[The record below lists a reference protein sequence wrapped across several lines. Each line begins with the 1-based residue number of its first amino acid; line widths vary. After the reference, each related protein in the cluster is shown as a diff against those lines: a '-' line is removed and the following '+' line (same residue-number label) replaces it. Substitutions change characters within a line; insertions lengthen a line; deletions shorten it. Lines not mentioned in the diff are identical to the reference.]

1 MEQTAFRVLAALLGV
16 FALLNGGRMVA
27 DPIGWFAS
35 IPDLALTGAANAH
48 LIRDVG
54 AAYQAS
60 AAGLGAAA
68 LWPRIA
74 APLLLAPAVFMG
86 GHALA
91 HLADIAAGCAAAP
104 GGTATDWLG
113 VVLPGVLT
121 VALCAWGL
129 RFRRP

>member
-1 MEQTAFRVLAALLGV
+1 MEQTVFRVLAVLLGV

-54 AAYQAS
+54 AAYLSS

-68 LWPRIA
+68 VWPRFA
-74 APLLLAPAVFMG
+74 APLLLAPAIFMG

-104 GGTATDWLG
+104 GGTATDWFG
-113 VVLPGVLT
+113 VILPGALT
-121 VALCAWGL
+121 VGFCLWGL
-129 RFRRP
+129 RFRQT

>member
-1 MEQTAFRVLAALLGV
+1 MEQTAFRVLAALLAL
-16 FALLNGGRMVA
+16 FAALNGARMVA

-54 AAYQAS
+54 VAYLAS

-68 LWPRIA
+68 FWPRVA
-74 APLLLAPAVFMG
+74 APLLLAPAIFMG
-86 GHALA
+86 GHALT

-113 VVLPGVLT
+113 VILPGALT
-121 VALCAWGL
+121 GLLCVWGL
-129 RFRRP
+129 RFRQA